1 MTDFLIYRHHMNRQS
16 WPLTLDR
23 AYYESEALMAA
34 FKRCPTYS
42 PEVYHADRTM
52 ATIVMRYIGET
63 RCSPAGMLTFYV
75 SRRSKS
81 IDFGWTFPTLERSML
96 TRFLRARLGREAG

>member
-1 MTDFLIYRHHMNRQS
+1 MLDVLDLGTFFLLLFFLQS

-34 FKRCPTYS
+34 FKSCPEHS
-42 PEVYHADRTM
+42 PEVYHSDRTM

-63 RCSPAGMLTFYV
+63 DDDGMGGSGAV
-75 SRRSKS
+75 
-81 IDFGWTFPTLERSML
+81 I
-96 TRFLRARLGREAG
+96 